1 MKNIV
6 ILTGNELRHRYFR
19 QFLSNSADIRVV
31 KSYCEGL
38 EQSLKALIETDDKT
52 NSLRQQHLDL
62 REQYEREFF
71 LGYCQNSKDKSNP
84 VYIKKGD
91 INLENYV
98 NEIKEL
104 NPDIIIAYGCSIINS
119 DLLDI
124 FKNRFINVHLG
135 LSPYYRGSGTNYF
148 PFVNNEPIFCGVTFM
163 YIDKGIDTGKIIHQ
177 IRADV
182 QLGDN
187 IHTIGNRLIQK
198 MVLETERLITN
209 FDFLQE
215 KILEFPSMP
224 RYFYKNSDFTE
235 ETLKDLYDNFSNG
248 IIENHLLN
256 KDKLYLEY
264 PLIEQDWK

>member
-1 MKNIV
+1 
-6 ILTGNELRHRYFR
+6 
-19 QFLSNSADIRVV
+19 
-31 KSYCEGL
+31 
-38 EQSLKALIETDDKT
+38 
-52 NSLRQQHLDL
+52 
-62 REQYEREFF
+62 
-71 LGYCQNSKDKSNP
+71 
-84 VYIKKGD
+84 
-91 INLENYV
+91 
-98 NEIKEL
+98 
-104 NPDIIIAYGCSIINS
+104 
-119 DLLDI
+119 
-124 FKNRFINVHLG
+124 
-135 LSPYYRGSGTNYF
+135 
-148 PFVNNEPIFCGVTFM
+148 M

-198 MVLETERLITN
+198 MVLETKRLITN

-248 IIENHLLN
+248 IIENYLLN